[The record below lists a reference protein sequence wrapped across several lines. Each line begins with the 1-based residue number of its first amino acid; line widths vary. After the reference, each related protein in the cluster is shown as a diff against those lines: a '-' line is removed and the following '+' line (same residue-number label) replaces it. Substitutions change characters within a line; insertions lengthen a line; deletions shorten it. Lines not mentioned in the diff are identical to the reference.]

1 MKDVVH
7 LGWGN
12 LFNRLLMV
20 DPRRVTVSIEIL
32 LGVGVA
38 VFLIAFSFAPIGM
51 GGGMLFV
58 PLLHYGAGWAIDGR
72 TIAVSL
78 MLTAVVSYG
87 SGIAHRREGFVDDAI
102 VKIGL
107 LWAVPGA
114 LVGVVIVSAIG
125 SHLDIVFKSA
135 SLLMIIWAIRRTVSK
150 LTPSSNQQNQNTSQ
164 NKIQILPLRLGAAIG
179 GTLSSVLAI
188 GAGVIYVP
196 ILRTFAHLSPR
207 DAVGSSLHFMMV
219 VIPIS
224 IITHLA
230 FLSKQNMDQ
239 LQNDWAFI
247 SCLGFLT
254 FLGARSGALFGIK
267 RLSEQRIM
275 QMFLFIM
282 ILVALRYAF
291 DIATR

>member
-87 SGIAHRREGFVDDAI
+87 SGIAHRREGFVDDAV

-135 SLLMIIWAIRRTVSK
+135 SLLMIIWAIRRTVKK
-150 LTPSSNQQNQNTSQ
+150 LAPSSNQQNQNTSQ

>member
-1 MKDVVH
+1 
-7 LGWGN
+7 
-12 LFNRLLMV
+12 MV

-87 SGIAHRREGFVDDAI
+87 SGIAHRREGFVDDAV

>member
-87 SGIAHRREGFVDDAI
+87 SGIAHRREGFVDDAV

-135 SLLMIIWAIRRTVSK
+135 SLLMIIWAIRRTVQK
-150 LTPSSNQQNQNTSQ
+150 LAPSSNQQNQNTSQ

>member
-87 SGIAHRREGFVDDAI
+87 SGIAHRREGFVDDAV

>member
-135 SLLMIIWAIRRTVSK
+135 SLLMIIWAIRRTVKK
-150 LTPSSNQQNQNTSQ
+150 LAPSSNQQNQNTSQ